1 MHLLRRFAYK
11 SLIDLGLLRWVNRA
25 SGKKMRNR
33 SQWEGD
39 SLSLPAVRRRK
50 DKELWIRGQEIKLLL
65 FAEDFAIIMKQKAK
79 YLLNMVSVFFVRLS
93 LWRGWHSIL
102 QNAVA
107 SSPAVKNSCSINE
120 WNWAA

>member
-39 SLSLPAVRRRK
+39 SLSLPAVLRIK
-50 DKELWIRGQEIKLLL
+50 DKECG
-65 FAEDFAIIMKQKAK
+65 
-79 YLLNMVSVFFVRLS
+79 S
-93 LWRGWHSIL
+93 G
-102 QNAVA
+102 
-107 SSPAVKNSCSINE
+107 VKK
-120 WNWAA
+120 